1 MSNNNQFGDL
11 NLAYILGLYDD
22 YLTDPESVGED
33 LVIFFNSN
41 EFKNLIQSSESNI
54 LNQNKSNIQETNNK
68 EYENN
73 LVLDDLRKQG
83 HKFADIDPLGLKPK
97 KDYFINSN
105 GSIEKLKNIYT
116 STIGYEY
123 HHIDSKEE
131 IEWLQNYIEN
141 EKF

>member
-97 KDYFINSN
+97 
-105 GSIEKLKNIYT
+105 
-116 STIGYEY
+116 
-123 HHIDSKEE
+123 
-131 IEWLQNYIEN
+131 
-141 EKF
+141 